1 MSMGEKM
8 QVREIYVPL
17 SKIRSTISPW
27 TDEEGGAADLRL
39 VRIAWYSGALSIEP
53 STTWVASAEWWAG
66 TTGGA
71 GVGIVG
77 CMGGT
82 VTVTQRWKKEWKNGR
97 TIDKRN
103 ALCHIP

>member
-1 MSMGEKM
+1 MSMGEKR

-53 STTWVASAEWWAG
+53 STTWVASAEWWA
-66 TTGGA
+66 
-71 GVGIVG
+71 
-77 CMGGT
+77 
-82 VTVTQRWKKEWKNGR
+82 
-97 TIDKRN
+97 
-103 ALCHIP
+103 